1 MPLLRLLRPRQ
12 WIKSSFVLAPLLFSG
27 RFTDPEAVADALLA
41 AGIFSL
47 VASATY
53 IVNDLRDIET
63 DRLHP
68 VKSRSRPLA
77 AGQVTPRAAV
87 AVLAALV
94 VLIAAGLLSLPA
106 LVPVIL
112 AYVLISLCYTLWLK
126 RRPVIDLFTIAF
138 LFVLRVYAGAAA
150 IEVEVSSWMFV
161 TTLCLAL
168 YLAAMKR
175 RQELVIWG
183 SDAREVL
190 KLYSVS
196 LIDRYASM
204 AATGALLFYSLYVL
218 GEHPDMIFTIPF
230 VLYGIFR
237 FWFLAE
243 LRQGGDSPTEALLS
257 DWQLL
262 ATIAA
267 WVCACAWVLSAP
279 PG

>member
-1 MPLLRLLRPRQ
+1 MLRLLRPRQ

-27 RFTDPEAVADALLA
+27 RFTDPEAVVNALLA
-41 AGIFSL
+41 TGIFSL

-53 IVNDLRDIET
+53 IVNDLRDIES
-63 DRLHP
+63 DRMHP

-77 AGQVTPRAAV
+77 AGEVTPRAAV

-94 VLIAAGLLSLPA
+94 VLIAVGLLRLPA

-112 AYVLISLCYTLWLK
+112 TYILISLCYTLWLK
-126 RRPVIDLFTIAF
+126 HQPVIDLFTIAF

-168 YLAAMKR
+168 YLAAIKR
-175 RQELVIWG
+175 RQELLIWG

-196 LIDRYASM
+196 LVDRYAAM

-262 ATIAA
+262 ATIGA